1 MCCFQT
7 TAENQRIGFVIFS
20 RINFV
25 VGTVVAAVN
34 QCSGVHRVRR
44 VGCVTLILRGGCDF
58 FYLTPRFDLV
68 RVYQVGVDSLSR
80 GVWGWMDTPPLARQC
95 FQTLNCDMFKI
106 VCFKE
111 SLLSIK

>member
-1 MCCFQT
+1 MVCT
-7 TAENQRIGFVIFS
+7 GFGVW
-20 RINFV
+20 V
-25 VGTVVAAVN
+25 V
-34 QCSGVHRVRR
+34 SH
-44 VGCVTLILRGGCDF
+44 IDFKGGCDF

-80 GVWGWMDTPPLARQC
+80 GVWGWMDTPSLARQC
-95 FQTLNCDMFKI
+95 FQILNCDIFKI